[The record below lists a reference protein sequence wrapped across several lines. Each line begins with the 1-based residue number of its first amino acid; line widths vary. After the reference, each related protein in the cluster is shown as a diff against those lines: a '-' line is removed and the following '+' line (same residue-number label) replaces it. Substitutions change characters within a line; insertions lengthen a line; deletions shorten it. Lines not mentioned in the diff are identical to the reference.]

1 MRRRSFLAASTA
13 LLATAG
19 VAHGAARST
28 SGGLPALTVNG
39 SDASM
44 PSAEFFEL
52 NRKGGVGCVMIN
64 GWGGESLSDYAE
76 MQTRFFSDGSRR
88 LVRRYEDVLD
98 AQAKGQLAVVLGNQ
112 SADTFASAAPGNDW
126 GFMSA
131 KPSIHLEE
139 HYKGG
144 LRILNF
150 CYNLS
155 NQFGGGC
162 LEPDIPLTA
171 SGRYLQDAMES
182 MGILVDTA
190 GHTGRRTALDVTKR
204 AKKPLICSHANVMAL
219 NPNPRCLTDDVIRAI
234 ADTGGVVGITASE
247 DLMQRNAKT
256 AGKALPRCTLSRFAD
271 EFDYV
276 RRLVGADHVGVGPDF
291 VYGKSMPDGLGRSMV
306 FPPDMVIPQNPLRYA
321 VGFEDPS
328 QFQNLPA
335 ELRRRGWPQ
344 GDIAKVMGQNWLRVY
359 RAVFV

>member
-1 MRRRSFLAASTA
+1 MRMHRRAFLAASAA
-13 LLATAG
+13 LVATG
-19 VAHGAARST
+19 GAARSEA
-28 SGGLPALTVNG
+28 LPAITVNG
-39 SDASM
+39 SDASAA
-44 PSAEFFEL
+44 SVEFFDL

-64 GWGGESLSDYAE
+64 GWGGDSLSDYPE
-76 MQTRFFSDGSRR
+76 MQKFFSDGTRR
-88 LVRRYEDVLD
+88 LVRRYDDILD
-98 AQAKGQLAVVLGNQ
+98 AHAKGQLAIILGNQ

-126 GFMSA
+126 GFLSA

-144 LRILNF
+144 LRVLNF
-150 CYNLS
+150 CYNLA

-171 SGRYLQDAMES
+171 SGRYLQDAMEA

-204 AKKPLICSHANVMAL
+204 AKKPVICSHANVRAL
-219 NPNPRCLTDDVIRAI
+219 NPNPRCLSDDVIKAI
-234 ADTGGVVGITASE
+234 ADTGGVMGVTASE

-256 AGKALPRCTLSRFAD
+256 AGQPLPRCTLARYAD

-276 RRLVGADHVGVGPDF
+276 RNLVGADHVGAGPDF
-291 VYGKSMPDGLGRSMV
+291 VYGKTMPEGLGRSMI

-335 ELRRRGWPQ
+335 ELKRRGWPD
-344 GDIAKVMGQNWLRVY
+344 GDIKKVMGQNWLRVY